1 MRKNTSN
8 ASNKKSTK
16 KTLKYDYAQNVT
28 VPTFII
34 QTLLN
39 IKITWWTLKIKN
51 GILQDT
57 IITKEMVKKTKNNR
71 NNKINQGYESN
82 EPKIDL

>member
-1 MRKNTSN
+1 MRKDTSN

-39 IKITWWTLKIKN
+39 IKITC
-51 GILQDT
+51 
-57 IITKEMVKKTKNNR
+57 
-71 NNKINQGYESN
+71 
-82 EPKIDL
+82 